1 MIMKKDY
8 IAPSATIVNVN
19 ITTHLMEPSVTGTNI
34 TGDHSLEVG
43 GTTTGADSRM
53 DYFWD
58 DED

>member
-1 MIMKKDY
+1 MKKDY

-19 ITTHLMEPSVTGTNI
+19 ITTHLMEPSVTGTSG
-34 TGDHSLEVG
+34 TGSNPLEVG
-43 GTTTGADSRM
+43 GSTTSADSRM